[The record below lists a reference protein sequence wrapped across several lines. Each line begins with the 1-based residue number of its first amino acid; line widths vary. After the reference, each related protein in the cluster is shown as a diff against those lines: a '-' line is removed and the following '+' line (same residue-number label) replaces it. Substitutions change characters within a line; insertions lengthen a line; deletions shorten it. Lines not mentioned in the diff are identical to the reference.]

1 MKPLLK
7 WVGGKTQILEQVLS
21 RFPRTLQNYHEPF
34 AGGGS
39 VFLGLLS
46 SEIQVQGRIY
56 VSDINPVLIN
66 FYTVVQKKPEHL
78 IECLRVLVREYE
90 ADESQENFYYRMRNL
105 FNDLPKDGPES
116 AALFLFLNKT
126 GFRGVYREGPNG
138 YNVPFGHY
146 KKTDVLDETAIR
158 EVSHVIRNVVFT
170 CEGFETAL
178 VRATNPD
185 DFVYVDPP
193 YAPETETS
201 FVGYVAGGFDEHGKL
216 FDTLR
221 GLSCSFLMSNS
232 DVPLVRQ
239 AFPSPTYS
247 TDVVLA
253 RRAIH
258 SRDPSTQTRE
268 VLVTKSG

>member
-1 MKPLLK
+1 
-7 WVGGKTQILEQVLS
+7 
-21 RFPRTLQNYHEPF
+21 
-34 AGGGS
+34 
-39 VFLGLLS
+39 
-46 SEIQVQGRIY
+46 
-56 VSDINPVLIN
+56 
-66 FYTVVQKKPEHL
+66 
-78 IECLRVLVREYE
+78 
-90 ADESQENFYYRMRNL
+90 MRNL
-105 FNDLPKDGPES
+105 FNSLPKDGPES

-158 EVSHVIRNVVFT
+158 EVSHHIQNVIFT

-178 VRATNPD
+178 ARATNPD

-221 GLSCSFLMSNS
+221 GLPCSFLMSNS

-239 AFPSPTYS
+239 AFPSPTYT

-258 SRDPSTQTRE
+258 SRDPSRQTRE

>member
-1 MKPLLK
+1 MKPLVK
-7 WVGGKTQILEQVLS
+7 WVGGKTQILDEVLF
-21 RFPRTLQNYHEPF
+21 RFPRVIQNYYEPF

-46 SEIQVQGRIY
+46 SEIRVTGRMY

-66 FYTVVQKKPEHL
+66 FYAVVQKKPEHL

-90 ADESQENFYYRMRNL
+90 ADADKEDFYYRMRNL
-105 FNDLPKDGPES
+105 FNGLPKDGPES

-146 KKTDVLDETAIR
+146 KKTDVLDDTAIR
-158 EVSHVIRNVVFT
+158 EVSQAIQNVVFA

-178 VRATNPD
+178 ARVTNAN

-193 YAPETETS
+193 YAPETDTS
-201 FVGYVAGGFDEHGKL
+201 FVGYVAGGFDDHGKL

-221 GLSCSFLMSNS
+221 GLPCPFLMSNS

-239 AFPSPTYS
+239 AFPSPPYI
-247 TDVVLA
+247 TDIIMA

-258 SRDPSTQTRE
+258 SKDPSTQTRE

>member
-1 MKPLLK
+1 MKPLIK
-7 WVGGKTQILEQVLS
+7 WVGGKTQILDQVLS
-21 RFPRTLQNYHEPF
+21 HFPRVIQNYYEPF

-46 SEIQVQGRIY
+46 SEIRVLGRLF

-66 FYTVVQKKPEHL
+66 FYTVVQKQPEHL
-78 IECLRVLVREYE
+78 IECLKVLVQEYE
-90 ADESQENFYYRMRNL
+90 ADADQEDFYYRMRNL
-105 FNDLPKDGPES
+105 FNALPKDGPQS

-146 KKTDVLDETAIR
+146 KKTDFLDETAIR
-158 EVSHVIRNVVFT
+158 EVSHLIRDVVFT
-170 CEGFETAL
+170 CEGFEDAL
-178 VRATNPD
+178 ARATNPD

-193 YAPETETS
+193 YAPETNTS
-201 FVGYVAGGFDEHGKL
+201 FVGYVAGGFDHHGKL

-221 GLSCSFLMSNS
+221 GLPCSFLMSNS
-232 DVPLVRQ
+232 DVPLVRE
-239 AFPSPTYS
+239 AFPSPTYT
-247 TDVVLA
+247 TDVVMA

-258 SRDPSTQTRE
+258 SKDPATLTRE
-268 VLVTKSG
+268 VLVTKSA

>member
-1 MKPLLK
+1 MKPLIK
-7 WVGGKTQILEQVLS
+7 WVGGKTQILDQVLS
-21 RFPRTLQNYHEPF
+21 HFPRVVQNYYEPF

-46 SEIQVQGRIY
+46 SEIQVRGRLY

-66 FYTVVQKKPEHL
+66 FYTVVQNQPEHL
-78 IECLRVLVREYE
+78 IVCLQVLVRDYE
-90 ADESQENFYYRMRNL
+90 SAGDREEFYYQMRTM
-105 FNDLPKDGPES
+105 FNTLPKDGPES

-146 KKTDVLDETAIR
+146 KKTDFLDEAAIR
-158 EVSHVIRNVVFT
+158 EVSRAIQNVVFT
-170 CEGFETAL
+170 CEGFEAAL
-178 VRATNPD
+178 ARASNAD

-193 YAPETETS
+193 YVPETSTS
-201 FVGYVAGGFDEHGKL
+201 FVGYVAGGFGEHGKL

-221 GLSCSFLMSNS
+221 GLPCSFLMSNS

-239 AFPSPTYS
+239 AFTSPTYS
-247 TDVVLA
+247 TDVITA